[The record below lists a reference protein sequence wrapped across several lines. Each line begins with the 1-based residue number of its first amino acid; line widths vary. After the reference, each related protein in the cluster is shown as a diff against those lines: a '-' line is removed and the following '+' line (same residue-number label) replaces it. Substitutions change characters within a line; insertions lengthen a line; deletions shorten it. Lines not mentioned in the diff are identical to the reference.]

1 MYILSSTYVIPNE
14 YTEVGFA
21 DLKKQFF
28 AERPRDVDGV
38 ANASTYYFSRK
49 LLRQIFGR
57 FDFKLP
63 DKWPLDYFLSTL
75 FINGEICIT
84 DTEAGVIP
92 LRCGHSGIN
101 MYNEPTHC
109 IIANPVLGEM
119 RKEIGTECALVRIN
133 WNYSGIMDI
142 VNRYAALLAMCDSSL
157 AVTLMNSK
165 VAFIG
170 MASSKQQANTMKKM
184 FDQISMGEP
193 AVFVNGDAVNQENF
207 FFNNVRQNFVGQE
220 IMQVK
225 RMITND
231 FLTEIGIDNANLE
244 KRERLVTD
252 EVNANDEEIGNNVQ
266 HWLDNIRAGFQE
278 ANALYGLDLSVTLRK
293 WGKDNELPK
302 PDRLPEDV

>member
-1 MYILSSTYVIPNE
+1 MNE
-14 YTEVGFA
+14 ITEDRWTSIAFD
-21 DLKKQFF
+21 DLKRQFF

-38 ANASTYYFSRK
+38 ANQSAYYFSRK
-49 LLRQIFGR
+49 LLRQVFGR

-63 DKWPLDYFLSTL
+63 ESWPLDYFLTTL

-101 MYNEPTHC
+101 MYQEPTHC

-119 RKEIGTECALVRIN
+119 RKEIGTECALIRIN

-170 MASSKQQANTMKKM
+170 MASSKAQANTMKKM
-184 FDQISMGEP
+184 YDMISMGQP

-207 FFNNVRQNFVGQE
+207 FFNRVKENFVGQE

-231 FLTEIGIDNANLE
+231 FLTEIGINNANLE

-266 HWLDNIRAGFQE
+266 HWLDNIKEGFKQ
-278 ANALYGLDLSVTLRK
+278 ANALFDLNLSVTLRK
-293 WGKDNELPK
+293 WGNNEFSES
-302 PDRLPEDV
+302 DRLPAGNSAS

>member
-1 MYILSSTYVIPNE
+1 MNE
-14 YTEVGFA
+14 IMEDRWNPYGYD
-21 DLKKQFF
+21 DLKRQFF
-28 AERPRDVDGV
+28 AEKPRDVDGI
-38 ANASTYYFSRK
+38 ANQSAYYFSRK
-49 LLRQIFGR
+49 LLRQVFGR
-57 FDFKLP
+57 FDFTLP
-63 DKWPLDYFLSTL
+63 DNWPLDYFLTTL

-170 MASSKQQANTMKKM
+170 MASSKAQANTMKKM
-184 FDQISMGEP
+184 YDMISMGQP

-231 FLTEIGIDNANLE
+231 FLTEIGINNANLE

-266 HWLDNIRAGFQE
+266 HWLDNIKEGFKQ
-278 ANALYGLDLSVTLRK
+278 ANTLFGLDLSVSLRK
-293 WGKDNELPK
+293 WGNNEFSES
-302 PDRLPEDV
+302 DRLPAGS